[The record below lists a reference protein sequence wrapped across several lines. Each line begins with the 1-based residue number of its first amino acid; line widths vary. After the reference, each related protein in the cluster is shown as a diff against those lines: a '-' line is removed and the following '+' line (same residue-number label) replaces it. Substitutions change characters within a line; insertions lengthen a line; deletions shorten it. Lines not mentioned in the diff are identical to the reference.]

1 MPVLGHRFVEVVVE
15 DEFDAESIAL
25 LEYAPPEVVAVD
37 VVERQAPALNNGRVF
52 VLCAVRRIA
61 SVMQEDVLGSIP

>member
-15 DEFDAESIAL
+15 DKLDAKSIAL

-37 VVERQAPALNNGRVF
+37 VVERQAPALNDGRVL
-52 VLCAVRRIA
+52 VLHTR
-61 SVMQEDVLGSIP
+61 